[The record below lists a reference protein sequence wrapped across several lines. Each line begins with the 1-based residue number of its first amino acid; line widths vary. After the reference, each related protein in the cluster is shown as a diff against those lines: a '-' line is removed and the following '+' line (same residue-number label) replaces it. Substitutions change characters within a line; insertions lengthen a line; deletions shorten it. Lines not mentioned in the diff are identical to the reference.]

1 MARFNIIIEDT
12 DEGGVDIFSVIEPP
26 DSKDTPAIDI
36 GMTIAGR
43 ILDILKDM
51 DKPQ

>member
-1 MARFNIIIEDT
+1 MTRFNIIIEDA
-12 DEGGVDIFSVIEPP
+12 DDGGVDIFTIVEPP

-36 GMTIAGR
+36 GMAISNR
-43 ILDILKDM
+43 ILEILKGM